1 MQINSEKLI
10 MLRKRKD
17 LTAVALAEASGVG
30 RATIT
35 RIENGRT
42 ATQNRTTVERLC
54 KALRCNPEDLA
65 TPPEK
70 GEASN
75 SLSNRQ
81 ATPYGMRIASQN
93 ALALIAARYDEKP
106 ETILE
111 LAPLLFDIFARE
123 SLIARRETLTELRSH
138 RAAIGAMFRQFPHMS
153 GRFTVDWE
161 AEDFDHREELSI
173 EHDDLRGELVHAD
186 SSMSDSFYPDEFDEE
201 GDNPFVSHLKARCE
215 RLGACGYEAP
225 RVDVI
230 SRWFGPI
237 YDIGL
242 PEAAK
247 LAGGDDDLAQ
257 AIVDG
262 QVPVA
267 AIPKDLLKEDRLA
280 DRQNWLREK
289 QSENKARSAALF
301 AELGLAEIL
310 EEEAP

>member
-10 MLRKRKD
+10 MLRKQKD
-17 LTAVALAEASGVG
+17 LSAEALAEASGVG

-54 KALRCNPEDLA
+54 KALRCKPEDLA

-70 GEASN
+70 VEAGN
-75 SLSNRQ
+75 SLSSRR

-123 SLIARRETLTELRSH
+123 SLIARREALTELRSR
-138 RAAIGAMFRQFPHMS
+138 RAAIGAMSNKFPHLS

-161 AEDFDHREELSI
+161 AEDFDDREQVSI
-173 EHDDLRGELVHAD
+173 DRDDIRGEFVHAD
-186 SSMSDSFYPDEFDEE
+186 SAWSDSFYPNEFDEE
-201 GDNPFVSHLKARCE
+201 GDNPFVFHLKARCE

-230 SRWFGPI
+230 TRSFGPV

-257 AIVDG
+257 AIVAG
-262 QVPVA
+262 WVPVA
-267 AIPKDLLKEDRLA
+267 SIPKELLNEERLA
-280 DRQNWLREK
+280 DRQKWLREK
-289 QSENKARSAALF
+289 QSESKARSAALF

-310 EEEAP
+310 GEEAP